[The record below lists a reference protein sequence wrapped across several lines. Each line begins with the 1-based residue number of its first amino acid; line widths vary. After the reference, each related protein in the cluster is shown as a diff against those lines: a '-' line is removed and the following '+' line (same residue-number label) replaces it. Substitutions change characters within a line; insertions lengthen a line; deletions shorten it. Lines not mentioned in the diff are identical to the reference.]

1 MMSASSRAARR
12 KDHRSEAEKLPPPT
26 CRPPADTAENTCH
39 WLQSPTGRVVKWWW
53 HRGRWCWMDQ
63 QPNRRAP
70 EGIWP
75 LEMGA
80 SEGWRFY
87 QVYGLMPEG
96 IWPLE
101 MGASG
106 WTYVGPAP

>member
-26 CRPPADTAENTCH
+26 CRPPADTVENTCH
-39 WLQSPTGRVVKWWW
+39 WLQFSDGNWVIWWW
-53 HRGRWCWMDQ
+53 RNGRWCWMAR
-63 QPNRRAP
+63 PNRRA
-70 EGIWP
+70 
-75 LEMGA
+75 
-80 SEGWRFY
+80 
-87 QVYGLMPEG
+87 PEG

-106 WTYVGPAP
+106 WTYVGPVP